1 MSDTP
6 TLPPSD
12 KLSSHMDFYCQENRA
27 TQLRM
32 IQPPPSSA
40 PRCVMHT
47 RGSLWSEYA
56 EGRVDNVFSSNS
68 MIRSHVQ
75 IPQDIST
82 HESDY
87 QPRDVHTPAMTQKK
101 EVLDERDF
109 QPEQRAR
116 LPHLF
121 ANWDSTEVAEGSVQQ
136 AWCGQRA
143 ILPAFRTKPRQYMRR
158 GRLTLHHITAFE
170 QRARLPHFHANR
182 YSSADTAEGSNQEG
196 RPPISTQKSPQ
207 QHRRHS

>member
-75 IPQDIST
+75 IQQDISP

-101 EVLDERDF
+101 EVLDKRDF

-116 LPHLF
+116 LPQLF

-143 ILPAFRTKPRQYMRR
+143 ILIIYPPFDR
-158 GRLTLHHITAFE
+158 
-170 QRARLPHFHANR
+170 NR
-182 YSSADTAEGSNQEG
+182 DSICDAEGSHY
-196 RPPISTQKSPQ
+196 IT
-207 QHRRHS
+207 